1 MVSHRV
7 RGPGGR
13 RTEVTPLIT
22 TDTEHQPFEEH
33 GARTVDTKLLLGA
46 LVAVKK
52 GDFSVRLP
60 AEWTGLA
67 GRISDTFNDV
77 IERNEKMAQELERV
91 SRLVGKEGK
100 TRERASIGPVIGAWA
115 TSIDS
120 VNTLI
125 G

>member
-1 MVSHRV
+1 MVSQQA
-7 RGPGGR
+7 G
-13 RTEVTPLIT
+13 
-22 TDTEHQPFEEH
+22 TDTLDE
-33 GARTVDTKLLLGA
+33 KLLLNT

-67 GRISDTFNDV
+67 GRISDAFNDV

-100 TRERASIGPVIGAWA
+100 TKDRASLGPVSGGWA

-120 VNTLI
+120 VNALI
-125 G
+125 GDLVQPTSEMARVIGAVANGDLSQT

>member
-1 MVSHRV
+1 MVSQQA
-7 RGPGGR
+7 
-13 RTEVTPLIT
+13 TT
-22 TDTEHQPFEEH
+22 TDTVD
-33 GARTVDTKLLLGA
+33 ARLLLST
-46 LVAVKK
+46 LTAVKK

-100 TRERASIGPVIGAWA
+100 ITERATIGSVTGAWG

-125 G
+125 GDLVQPTSEMARVIGA

>member
-1 MVSHRV
+1 MVSQQV
-7 RGPGGR
+7 A
-13 RTEVTPLIT
+13 
-22 TDTEHQPFEEH
+22 TDTVD
-33 GARTVDTKLLLGA
+33 ARQLLSA

-52 GDFSVRLP
+52 GDFSARLP
-60 AEWTGLA
+60 VEWTGLA

-77 IERNEKMAQELERV
+77 IERNEKMAQELERL

-100 TRERASIGPVIGAWA
+100 TRERASIGTVTGAWS

-125 G
+125 GDLVQPTSEMARV